1 MELDALRLSIGPWN
15 GRYSS
20 VWRIWVNQSTG
31 DVYMGVSALLNYLK
45 ISLHD
50 SGKFR
55 AAFVSSYNQ
64 LLVEEGKDAETDRA
78 FLKWEKIS
86 VLDGTIM
93 QALDIH
99 FPLSALSLGHKPKT
113 KKGKKLI
120 LIQPDEESLGENDT
134 VTMKLLFHKSHPE
147 SIVFTRSL
155 DKRNIIPVFNTELH
169 NKDYLT
175 IAFLYSKQLPIV
187 ISKREQKGYVAMM
200 HDLFKKS
207 EKRVGDK
214 IGGLT
219 IQTFQMGRPPSILN
233 IGGVSVCWDA
243 EKNFSINIGN

>member
-1 MELDALRLSIGPWN
+1 MELDALRLSIGPWT

-169 NKDYLT
+169 NKEYLT

-207 EKRVGDK
+207 EKRVGTK
-214 IGGLT
+214 L
-219 IQTFQMGRPPSILN
+219 
-233 IGGVSVCWDA
+233 VV
-243 EKNFSINIGN
+243 

>member
-1 MELDALRLSIGPWN
+1 MELDAVRLSIGPWN

-55 AAFVSSYNQ
+55 AAYVSSYNQ
-64 LLVEEGKDAETDRA
+64 LLVEERKGAETDRA
-78 FLKWEKIS
+78 FSKWEKIA

-120 LIQPDEESLGENDT
+120 LLQPDEKSLGENDT

-147 SIVFTRSL
+147 SIVFTKSL

-169 NKDYLT
+169 NEEYLT

-187 ISKREQKGYVAMM
+187 ISKREQKGYAVMM

-207 EKRVGDK
+207 GKRVGDK
-214 IGGLT
+214 FDGLT
-219 IQTFQMGRPPSILN
+219 IQTFQMGRPPSIFN
-233 IGGVSVCWDA
+233 IGRVSICWDA